1 MSYVKNTWTAG
12 DVITAE
18 KLNRIE
24 DGVASISLPDIDP
37 TTDAG
42 KVLTVGSDG
51 NLGWATPGQPVD
63 NEQVEGEPVQE
74 PSGK

>member
-1 MSYVKNTWTAG
+1 MSYVKNTWTTG

-18 KLNRIE
+18 KLNHIE

-42 KVLTVGSDG
+42 KVLTVSSDG
-51 NLGWATPGQPVD
+51 NLVWATPGQPVD
-63 NEQVEGEPVQE
+63 PPVEGALENV
-74 PSGK
+74 